1 MFENLEVFRMAHAMA
16 RHAGTRQ
23 AAVARNIAN
32 ADTPGYAAR
41 DVAPFSEV
49 LRGAQDGHGGFG
61 LRATRPGHIGHA
73 AAGAR
78 PAAPRLRDAGARPAA
93 ARLRD
98 LPADPNGNTVSLETE
113 MLRAVEIGRQH
124 NRAVTIYKSSLDI
137 LRNAVRRR

>member
-49 LRGAQDGHGGFG
+49 LRGAQDGHGVFG

-73 AAGAR
+73 A
-78 PAAPRLRDAGARPAA
+78 AGARPAA

>member
-41 DVAPFSEV
+41 DVPPFADM
-49 LRGAQDGHGGFG
+49 LRDARAGRDGFA
-61 LRATRPGHIGHA
+61 LRATRPGHLGR
-73 AAGAR
+73 AGAGFV
-78 PAAPRLRDAGARPAA
+78 PEAAP
-93 ARLRD
+93 LRD

-124 NRAVTIYKSSLDI
+124 QRAVTIYKSSLDI
-137 LRNAVRRR
+137 LRNAVKRR